1 MTSFVMVDMV
11 EVQDDCTKKP
21 VVGKIQLY
29 SRFGLRGWGQITF
42 FSDSSSLLFC
52 LSGFKVSL

>member
-1 MTSFVMVDMV
+1 MTFFVMV

-21 VVGKIQLY
+21 VVRKIQLY

-42 FSDSSSLLFC
+42 FSGSSSLLFC
-52 LSGFKVSL
+52 LSRFKVSL